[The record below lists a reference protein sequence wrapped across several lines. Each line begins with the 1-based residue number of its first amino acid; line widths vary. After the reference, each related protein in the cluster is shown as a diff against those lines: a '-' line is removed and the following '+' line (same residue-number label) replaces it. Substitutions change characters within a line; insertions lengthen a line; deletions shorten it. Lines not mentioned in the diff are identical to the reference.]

1 MGLHFQMT
9 TQPRLA
15 PLKLRFVVVGG
26 SLGGLAVAFALARA
40 GHNVHVVEQR
50 ESLVKVRRST
60 LSSFCPR
67 SYASIT
73 LHPII
78 PAYLCTDGLLL

>member
-1 MGLHFQMT
+1 MGLYFQMT

-50 ESLVKVRRST
+50 ESLVKVRRLD
-60 LSSFCPR
+60 LSSFVL
-67 SYASIT
+67 AHT
-73 LHPII
+73 HQLHCIR
-78 PAYLCTDGLLL
+78 